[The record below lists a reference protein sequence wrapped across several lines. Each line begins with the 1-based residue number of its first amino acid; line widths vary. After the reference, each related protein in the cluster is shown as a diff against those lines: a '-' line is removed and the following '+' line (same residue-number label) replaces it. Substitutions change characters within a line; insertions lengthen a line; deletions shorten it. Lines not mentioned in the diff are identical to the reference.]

1 MKTTTMK
8 KDNYDQDSDDKD
20 NNDKDNDDK
29 DNDNKDDDNK
39 DNDSE
44 DKGKEDKNTKDNDTK
59 KNDTSEN
66 SNEENHNIN
75 LARAKSRIAFL
86 LLPNFWQLW
95 QKLVSAANNKS
106 FSHTGWFFH
115 WYPLNKFKYVKPRL
129 DVSLLT

>member
-1 MKTTTMK
+1 MK

-59 KNDTSEN
+59 KMTLQKTAMKKTTTS
-66 SNEENHNIN
+66 ILRGLN
-75 LARAKSRIAFL
+75 LELLSCCCPIFDNYGKNWFL
-86 LLPNFWQLW
+86 QQTISLSVIQGDF
-95 QKLVSAANNKS
+95 
-106 FSHTGWFFH
+106 FTGT
-115 WYPLNKFKYVKPRL
+115 PLR
-129 DVSLLT
+129 SLSMLNLG